1 MNWLKWIFKYKRV
14 PIDFKVIGYHCREC
28 EAECSLITKCPCK
41 PNQKLI
47 KRWKQRP
54 AFTL

>member
-41 PNQKLI
+41 PDQKLI
-47 KRWKQRP
+47 KRWK
-54 AFTL
+54 